1 MEDVSRAFS
10 SHLLASTLSN
20 TLICASQGEEQV
32 LFLGLATEAFRRSR
46 GGHTKSEFLFVAMEP
61 VEDEGQLDPYRGDV
75 ARSASG
81 AEHKKFPDR
90 CGLYR
95 IDPDEKQK
103 IKDLDDLT
111 MDISPTP
118 RQRRGRKAQQ
128 IRLRFAHIN
137 GTESR
142 VGPILTT
149 HVLGNFERVWLSR
162 SEDHLK
168 GSCWGLKASASAL
181 PHKRK
186 TTVGGEPPSPSP
198 SLQMKSVSKVFS
210 SNLSSVT
217 LDTTLLC
224 LNGDALKLG
233 FRAEPPT
240 RRKDPQ
246 SKFHV
251 LFVTMRRVEGGN
263 SGIATDAPGTQRL
276 RSAIGDEVDLRSA
289 SERGAMQV
297 DSVDAKRKADS
308 EPVEAPLPKTAKSEG
323 EEVS

>member
-1 MEDVSRAFS
+1 
-10 SHLLASTLSN
+10 
-20 TLICASQGEEQV
+20 
-32 LFLGLATEAFRRSR
+32 
-46 GGHTKSEFLFVAMEP
+46 
-61 VEDEGQLDPYRGDV
+61 
-75 ARSASG
+75 
-81 AEHKKFPDR
+81 KFPDR

-111 MDISPTP
+111 MNISLTL
-118 RQRRGRKAQQ
+118 RQGGGSKAQQ

-142 VGPILTT
+142 VGPILPT
-149 HVLGNFERVWLSR
+149 HVLGNFKRLWLRR
-162 SEDHLK
+162 SEDDLK
-168 GSCWGLKASASAL
+168 GSCWGLQASKSAL
-181 PHKRK
+181 PHKRR
-186 TTVGGEPPSPSP
+186 TTVGGEPPSQSP

-240 RRKDPQ
+240 WREDPQ
-246 SKFHV
+246 SKSHF

-263 SGIATDAPGTQRL
+263 SGIPTDEPGTEGL
-276 RSAIGDEVDLRSA
+276 RSAIGDEVEDLRSA
-289 SERGAMQV
+289 SEGGAMQV

-308 EPVEAPLPKTAKSEG
+308 EPAEAPLPKAARSEG
-323 EEVS
+323 DEASSWDHLPPKKRYLKTSK

>member
-246 SKFHV
+246 
-251 LFVTMRRVEGGN
+251 T
-263 SGIATDAPGTQRL
+263 
-276 RSAIGDEVDLRSA
+276 IGDEVDLRSA

-323 EEVS
+323 EEVSQWDHLPPKKRYLKTNK